1 MLYLYMTTLI
11 IEIPDT
17 EVSAISSIIIDRGG
31 NVIADSNDENLTENE
46 LVLLKRGLIE
56 AISIKEGK
64 LKSIPYSELWDE

>member
-1 MLYLYMTTLI
+1 MTTLI
-11 IEIPDT
+11 IEVPDT

-46 LVLLKRGLIE
+46 LALLKRGLIE

-64 LKSIPYSELWDE
+64 LKSIPFSELWDE